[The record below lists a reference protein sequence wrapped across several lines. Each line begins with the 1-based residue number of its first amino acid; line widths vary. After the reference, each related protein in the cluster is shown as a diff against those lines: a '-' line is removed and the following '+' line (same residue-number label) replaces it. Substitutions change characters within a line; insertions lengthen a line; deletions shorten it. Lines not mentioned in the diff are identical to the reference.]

1 MSRFN
6 TPISGKKNENGLM
19 QIEVFPLRVL
29 NVETAQKLIDELNT
43 IGGITRMVV
52 HGPRLPKETV
62 SDLLEGKFD
71 TRGKTYL
78 NIKGEKVELSVQVG
92 RIWIE
97 IDNIDAIEQI
107 RKAAETVLPFPFEM
121 YEGVYIRTKKTLTDY
136 VRKGGNV
143 DEISVGLFDPK
154 AKPQSSCCSHKGAD
168 E

>member
-29 NVETAQKLIDELNT
+29 TVETAQKLIDELNK
-43 IGGITRMVV
+43 IDGITRMVV
-52 HGPRLPKETV
+52 HGPRLPKENPE
-62 SDLLEGKFD
+62 DLLDGKFGA
-71 TRGKTYL
+71 RESKYL
-78 NIKGEKVELSVQVG
+78 NIKGEKVELSVQIG

-97 IDNIDAIEQI
+97 IKDIEVVEQV
-107 RKAAETVLPFPFEM
+107 RAAAEKTLPFPFEM

-154 AKPQSSCCSHKGAD
+154 AKSKSSCCSTKG